1 MGEGMAD
8 MVTLSGPVSA
18 VRLNQNVA
26 VTTTVAPTT
35 ISSSPTAVHST
46 MTFRIGN
53 RPVSMEGAVSLVDG
67 DMVTA
72 AGVDDNDFKVI
83 ALRND
88 TTKTIHTIPQ
98 PKAILAI
105 VFIVLGVVTLW
116 LMLLGTIFIV
126 IGLGYWFNAHKKK
139 KRIKDALAHLYAA

>member
-1 MGEGMAD
+1 MAD
-8 MVTLSGPVSA
+8 IAILTGAVSA

-26 VTTTVAPTT
+26 VTTTVTPTMV
-35 ISSSPTAVHST
+35 SSSPTAVHSS

-53 RPVSMEGAVSLVDG
+53 RPASMDGAVSLIDG

-72 AGVDDNDFKVI
+72 AGLEGNEFKVI